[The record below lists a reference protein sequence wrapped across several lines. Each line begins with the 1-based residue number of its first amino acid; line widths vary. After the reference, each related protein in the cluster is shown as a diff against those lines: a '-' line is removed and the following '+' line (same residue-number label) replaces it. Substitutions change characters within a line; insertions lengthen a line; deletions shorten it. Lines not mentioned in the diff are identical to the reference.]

1 MIEDLKLTQEIY
13 VVFDLETTGLYPNSG
28 DTIIEI
34 VTQGESHSNHTTD
47 TTSLLQGN
55 GAYSIATISNGTLQH
70 TLTIEPRQDSITIQV
85 QEIHTIDS
93 ISYRHPPKE
102 KESKATPSWVY
113 LLIIITITAISTKR
127 LVSLNLRRVY
137 DEKDRK
143 LKSSKKDY
151 FNNYI

>member
-1 MIEDLKLTQEIY
+1 MKQLLFTITILCLAGTIACTKTIY
-13 VVFDLETTGLYPNSG
+13 IPTEKHHKEYITLR

-34 VTQGESHSNHTTD
+34 VTRGESHSNHTTD

-113 LLIIITITAISTKR
+113 LLIIITITAISTTCI
-127 LVSLNLRRVY
+127 LMVLRIR
-137 DEKDRK
+137 
-143 LKSSKKDY
+143 
-151 FNNYI
+151 NG